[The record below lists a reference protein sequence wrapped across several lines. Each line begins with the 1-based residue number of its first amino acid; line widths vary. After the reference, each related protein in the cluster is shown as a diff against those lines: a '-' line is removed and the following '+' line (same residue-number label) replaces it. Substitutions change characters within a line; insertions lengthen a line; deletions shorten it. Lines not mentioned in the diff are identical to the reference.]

1 MTDDA
6 KQVIRLALEEDLPQD
21 SDATTDWLISKSE
34 YGEAWI
40 EARQAAVVAG
50 IDIVLEVFRAV
61 DTKLAIEV
69 LSANGDRVKPMQRVL
84 TVAGSAASIL
94 KAERTAL
101 NFLSHLSGIATH
113 TAALVEMAKPYGTKV
128 WCTRKT
134 TPGWRKMEVDA
145 VRAGGGD
152 TFRASL
158 GERVLVKD
166 NHLGLIGGI
175 DGLRRALEASPNRS
189 EILRDGKLEVSSLDE
204 LDQAIEMGWTKIL
217 LDNFTPD
224 EVHAAVQ
231 KHAHHAALEASGGIN
246 RSNLLDYSKT
256 GVEAVSLGELTHSIR
271 AADFALEVSWKR

>member
-1 MTDDA
+1 
-6 KQVIRLALEEDLPQD
+6 VIRLALEEDIPRNLD
-21 SDATTDWLISKSE
+21 VTTDWLIPASE
-34 YGEAWI
+34 YGKAWI
-40 EARQAAVVAG
+40 ESRQEAVVAG
-50 IDIVLEVFRAV
+50 IEIVREVFSEV
-61 DTKLAIEV
+61 DSALSIEM
-69 LSANGDRVKPMQRVL
+69 LSRDGDRVKPLQKVL
-84 TVAGSAASIL
+84 TCAGSAASIL

-113 TAALVEMAKPYGTKV
+113 TETLVEIAKPYGTKV

-134 TPGWRKMEVDA
+134 TPGWRRMEVDA

-158 GERVLVKD
+158 DEHILVKD

-175 DGLRRALEASPNRS
+175 EGLRRALEVSPNRS
-189 EILRDGKLEVSSLDE
+189 EILRDGKTEVSSLDE

-224 EVHAAVQ
+224 QVREAVL
-231 KHAHHAALEASGGIN
+231 KHAHHAELEASGGIN
-246 RSNLLDYSKT
+246 RSNLIDYAKT